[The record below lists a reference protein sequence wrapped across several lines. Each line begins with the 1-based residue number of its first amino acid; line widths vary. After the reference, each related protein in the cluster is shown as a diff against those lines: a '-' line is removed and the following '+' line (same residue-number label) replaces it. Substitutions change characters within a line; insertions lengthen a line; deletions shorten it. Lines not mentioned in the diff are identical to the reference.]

1 MEQFGKI
8 LVMAFLVVSLYDIIK
23 SFKKGNK
30 INFDAIITAVLG
42 IILSVLASLDIFALL
57 NITFAVPYVGC
68 VLTGFVISKG
78 ANYVFDFIT
87 NIISL
92 LSGRVENK

>member
-8 LVMAFLVVSLYDIIK
+8 LIMAFTVVSIYDIIK
-23 SFKKGNK
+23 SFKKEKGV
-30 INFDAIITAVLG
+30 NFDAIITAVLG
-42 IILSVLASLDIFALL
+42 IGLSLAAQLDIYQLL
-57 NITFAVPYVGC
+57 NVDFVVPYVGS

-87 NIISL
+87 SVLAL
-92 LSGRVENK
+92 LNGKSTK